1 MNKRKLSLEISE
13 SLFEQLERVAELTE
27 ESIESIVIRIIAFR
41 LPSLTREAQE
51 LHEQLNKISPE
62 QLHGEIGLEE
72 VVGSEVI

>member
-13 SLFEQLERVAELTE
+13 SLFDQLQRVAELTE
-27 ESIESIVIRIIAFR
+27 ESIEAIAIRIIAFR

-51 LHEQLNKISPE
+51 LKEQLNKITPD